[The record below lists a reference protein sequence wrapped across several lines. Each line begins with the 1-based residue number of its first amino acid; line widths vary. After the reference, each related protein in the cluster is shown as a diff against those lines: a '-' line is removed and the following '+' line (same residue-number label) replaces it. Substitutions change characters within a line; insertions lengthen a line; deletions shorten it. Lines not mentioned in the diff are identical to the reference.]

1 MHRNT
6 LINTQ
11 HPRFSD
17 LAVDGP
23 TDFPINTRLAA
34 SNSS

>member
-23 TDFPINTRLAA
+23 TDFPINTRLTT
-34 SNSS
+34 